1 MLQTPE
7 PAGRRPR
14 RDRQTPGK
22 FERIFSYCVISIV
35 VLLGVSV
42 LMGAFGIS
50 SEFKGIIGVM
60 LIGYGSIR
68 FLMMKARFERHRDKR
83 EGRKGEGDKEEREI
97 LRR

>member
-14 RDRQTPGK
+14 RDREIPGK
-22 FERIFSYCVISIV
+22 FEKIFSYCVVSIV
-35 VLLGVSV
+35 VLLGVLV

-50 SEFKGIIGVM
+50 SQFKGIIGVM
-60 LIGYGSIR
+60 LIGYGLIR
-68 FLMMKARFERHRDKR
+68 FLMMKARFQRHNEKK
-83 EGRKGEGDKEEREI
+83 EGRMGEGDKERGEI